1 MLPRTEY
8 RPTPTKSTA
17 YLQEMAQLAKRAQ
30 TIIVHSH
37 GQHGKDHHGNQYSPS
52 VAQLQQRHDL
62 ANESYREVRSSS
74 SSDAQQQDGKC
85 VIPVFQLQP
94 LIMLPNH
101 NHPTNTHYQH
111 NNNNN
116 ANTQTNTHTHTQANK
131 RKHTQTQQIEETQTH
146 THTRTRVAQLYD
158 RVGSHFLNLTK
169 KKYITDYNKL

>member
-94 LIMLPNH
+94 L
-101 NHPTNTHYQH
+101 
-111 NNNNN
+111 NN
-116 ANTQTNTHTHTQANK
+116 AAKSQSPNKHPLPTQQQQQRKHSNQHTHTHS
-131 RKHTQTQQIEETQTH
+131 H
-146 THTRTRVAQLYD
+146 THLQADVLICY
-158 RVGSHFLNLTK
+158 
-169 KKYITDYNKL
+169 

>member
-94 LIMLPNH
+94 F
-101 NHPTNTHYQH
+101 
-111 NNNNN
+111 NN
-116 ANTQTNTHTHTQANK
+116 AAKSQSPNKHPLPTQQQQQRKHSNQHTHTHTQANK
-131 RKHTQTQQIEETQTH
+131 RRHTQTQQIEETQTH
-146 THTRTRVAQLYD
+146 THTHAHESRSYD
-158 RVGSHFLNLTK
+158 RIGSHF
-169 KKYITDYNKL
+169 